1 MKPESIE
8 VILFLLQSKKPKRI
22 DQIHRALLSNS
33 DYERRY
39 QSYKKD
45 GGRILRRI
53 LDSLLLSPYF
63 DVSKNEEGE
72 TVYSSY
78 QTLSNLQTVNQVQF
92 IGSDAANDDDIEL
105 SNNLIQS
112 LINQNLADETLLHQM
127 AYLHDDEYAVL
138 QNIITAIQSES
149 CVDLHTNIE
158 VIYNVK
164 PEYIAVKNLQI
175 EFELEQDNNFL
186 SVPLSQVQKAVA
198 TTKSMGYQSFN
209 TRR

>member
-1 MKPESIE
+1 MKQESIE

-53 LDSLLLSPYF
+53 LDNLILSPYF
-63 DVSKNEEGE
+63 EVSKNAEGE

-78 QTLSNLQTVNQVQF
+78 QTLSNLQSVNQVQF
-92 IGSDAANDDDIEL
+92 IGPNAANDDDIEL

-112 LINQNLADETLLHQM
+112 LINQNLADQTLLNQM
-127 AYLHDDEYAVL
+127 AYINDHDYSAL
-138 QNIITAIQSES
+138 QQIISALQSES
-149 CVDLHTNIE
+149 YIEIHTSSE
-158 VIYNVK
+158 VLYKAK
-164 PEYIAVKNLQI
+164 PVYVAVKSLKI
-175 EFELEQDNNFL
+175 EIDFDQNNACFSL
-186 SVPLSQVQKAVA
+186 PLSDVKVIFPQ
-198 TTKSMGYQSFN
+198 F
-209 TRR
+209 RRHLTCL

>member
-1 MKPESIE
+1 MKQESIE

-53 LDSLLLSPYF
+53 LDNLLLSPYF
-63 DVSKNEEGE
+63 EVSKNAEGE

-78 QTLSNLQTVNQVQF
+78 QTLSHLQTVKQVQ
-92 IGSDAANDDDIEL
+92 IVGPDAANDDDIDL

-112 LINQNLADETLLHQM
+112 LINQNLADQTLLNQM
-127 AYLHDDEYAVL
+127 AYINDHDYTALE
-138 QNIITAIQSES
+138 QIISALQSES
-149 CVDLHTNIE
+149 YMDIHTNSE
-158 VIYNVK
+158 VHFKVK
-164 PEYIAVKNLQI
+164 PVYVAVKNLKI
-175 EFELEQDNNFL
+175 EIDFDQNKSCF
-186 SVPLSQVQKAVA
+186 SIPLSDVKETVVNNIN
-198 TTKSMGYQSFN
+198 TDYQ
-209 TRR
+209 RRYI